1 MTRKKKEKKEF
12 TPSKYQQD
20 IFNFLQ
26 HGVGNLVVEACAGSG
41 KSTTLV
47 QAIELLPQV
56 KKILFCAFNK
66 DIVKEL
72 TKKVGKKDNVQI
84 CTVHS
89 LGYNMIRKNNYRV
102 DIVPD
107 NDKYRKFVFSN
118 IDTLSNNKHFKDK
131 NDFLKYIDNV
141 CNLVDYARYN
151 LVSTYNEIY
160 KLAERHT
167 IDIIDNEI
175 DAVIE
180 VLEWGKENI
189 NTIDFGD
196 MIWLPIVLYMQ
207 PYSLQ
212 YDFIFVDEA
221 QDLSAAQRE
230 LLLKCQRM
238 GTRYVFV
245 GDENQSIYNFVG
257 ADIESF
263 RKLKKLPNTT
273 TLPLSIS
280 YRCAKNIVKFAQN
293 YVQTI
298 EANDDGRSGEVLRNG
313 SLDNIADGDMV
324 LCRNNAPL
332 MTLYNQLIKLG
343 KKCYIRGKDIGTNLK
358 KIVKNT
364 KEEYLN
370 LDLTHE
376 GLFSKLYMN
385 LFEKRN
391 KLLKDSGLDEKAVMN
406 NPIISNTLDMI
417 RTLEALSEDIKT
429 SQELIEKIDNVFSDK
444 SKKGIVL
451 STVHKAKGLEANN
464 VYITC
469 PSLMPCQSATQD
481 WELEQEHNLM
491 YVAFTRA
498 KDRLVFLDETEFNE
512 KMTKENESLKS
523 IEKQVNFLYK
533 KSTVF
538 IPTISSK
545 TQTVLNRIEKI
556 KLPER
561 GGKVI
566 WGKENDKQTKKSN
579 DVNTLM
585 SLTNR
590 RITRKKI

>member
-1 MTRKKKEKKEF
+1 MARKKKEKKEF

-20 IFNFLQ
+20 IFNFLE

-47 QAIELLPQV
+47 QAIELLPQD

-72 TKKVGKKDNVQI
+72 TKKVGKKENVQI

-102 DIVPD
+102 EIIPD
-107 NDKYRKFVFSN
+107 NDKYRKFVFNN
-118 IDTLSNNKHFKDK
+118 IDTLSNNKRFKDK

-151 LVSTYNEIY
+151 LVSTYNEIL
-160 KLAERHT
+160 KLVERHT
-167 IDIIDNEI
+167 IDLIDNEI
-175 DAVIE
+175 DATIE

-207 PYSLQ
+207 PYTLQ

-230 LLLKCQRM
+230 LLLKCQKM

-280 YRCAKNIVKFAQN
+280 YRCAQNIVKFAQN
-293 YVQTI
+293 YVQSI
-298 EANDDGRSGEVLRNG
+298 EANDDGRTGEVLRNG

-332 MTLYNQLIKLG
+332 MTLYNELIKMG

-358 KIVKNT
+358 KVVKN
-364 KEEYLN
+364 
-370 LDLTHE
+370 
-376 GLFSKLYMN
+376 S
-385 LFEKRN
+385 
-391 KLLKDSGLDEKAVMN
+391 
-406 NPIISNTLDMI
+406 
-417 RTLEALSEDIKT
+417 
-429 SQELIEKIDNVFSDK
+429 
-444 SKKGIVL
+444 
-451 STVHKAKGLEANN
+451 
-464 VYITC
+464 
-469 PSLMPCQSATQD
+469 
-481 WELEQEHNLM
+481 
-491 YVAFTRA
+491 
-498 KDRLVFLDETEFNE
+498 
-512 KMTKENESLKS
+512 
-523 IEKQVNFLYK
+523 
-533 KSTVF
+533 
-538 IPTISSK
+538 
-545 TQTVLNRIEKI
+545 
-556 KLPER
+556 
-561 GGKVI
+561 
-566 WGKENDKQTKKSN
+566 
-579 DVNTLM
+579 
-585 SLTNR
+585 
-590 RITRKKI
+590 